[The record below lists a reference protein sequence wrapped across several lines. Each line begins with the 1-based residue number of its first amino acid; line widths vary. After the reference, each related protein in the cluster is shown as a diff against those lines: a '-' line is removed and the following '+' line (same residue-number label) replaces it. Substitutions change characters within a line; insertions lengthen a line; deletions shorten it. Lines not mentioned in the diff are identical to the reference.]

1 MTSTVVQTLTFLLS
15 KSNAHTFNI
24 LVRITNIGDSAHRI
38 RVRLIILS
46 SLAVHPSLQPE
57 VGRGGV
63 RQEKDSRYPGI
74 AHTFSLAAFSA
85 SITLSVE

>member
-1 MTSTVVQTLTFLLS
+1 MTSTVVQTFTFLLS

-57 VGRGGV
+57 VQGEV
-63 RQEKDSRYPGI
+63 RQEKDSRDPGT